1 MTRVKDS
8 VLSEVNKGSCAYGGD
23 TTASEATG
31 DTTATVASVLQAMS
45 LPDFFRGTQARLVHM
60 MTIVT
65 VQLVLYDK
73 IKVLVGLQPTGA
85 AH

>member
-1 MTRVKDS
+1 M
-8 VLSEVNKGSCAYGGD
+8 LSEVNKGSSSYGGD
-23 TTASEATG
+23 TS
-31 DTTATVASVLQAMS
+31 ASVATALQAMS

>member
-1 MTRVKDS
+1 M
-8 VLSEVNKGSCAYGGD
+8 LSEVNKGSSSYGGD
-23 TTASEATG
+23 ASASVS
-31 DTTATVASVLQAMS
+31 VASALQAMS
-45 LPDFFRGTQARLVHM
+45 LPDLFRGTQARLVHM